1 MDGAAGMTLV
11 LQGMEERIDAME
23 ELLAQE
29 HACVCVCVC
38 VCVLAWTS
46 PDAMTLD

>member
-29 HACVCVCVC
+29 HTCVCVCVC
-38 VCVLAWTS
+38 VCVCLPGPHLT
-46 PDAMTLD
+46 P